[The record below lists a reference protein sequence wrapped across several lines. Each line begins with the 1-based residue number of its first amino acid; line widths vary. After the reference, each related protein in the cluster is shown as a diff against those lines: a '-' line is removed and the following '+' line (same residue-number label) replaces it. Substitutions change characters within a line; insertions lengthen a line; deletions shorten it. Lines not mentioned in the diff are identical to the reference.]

1 MANYKSDY
9 FDLSYIVSLIL
20 AIIPITSVICGI
32 VTRFLEGNTA
42 AGVVLIIIAITGI
55 GLFIL
60 WICDLVSIILKKSIL
75 RVL

>member
-1 MANYKSDY
+1 MANYKNDY

-32 VTRFLEGNTA
+32 VTRFLEGSTA
-42 AGVVLIIIAITGI
+42 AGVVRVIIAVTGI
-55 GLFIL
+55 GSLIL
-60 WICDLVSIILKKSIL
+60 WVCDLVSMILKKRIL